1 MAINVYGPCSE
12 KASGVTTKYKYT
24 PGDAL
29 FYDPFY
35 THTHPLVTIAMKFTL
50 ATLATLVSAVLA
62 ANEFTSPQP
71 NDVLKTGESFVVKWE
86 PSEDSSKVNLYL
98 RKGDPDNLENVL
110 TISKNLDNGG
120 AVRWTVPG
128 SVEPGNQYA
137 IEIQNAEDEEDVN
150 YSNQFTIEKGEG
162 STSES
167 AAASGNSTA
176 TTSGAATTGASNAT
190 TSAPVTTGASNST
203 AVTSGAGNATATTGV
218 TSGAGNATKTG
229 GSSASGTASGSASAS
244 GSGSASGSASGSGSG
259 SGSGA
264 ASASSTTGGE
274 SGASTF
280 AISSFV
286 IAAGIAGAAF
296 AF

>member
-1 MAINVYGPCSE
+1 
-12 KASGVTTKYKYT
+12 
-24 PGDAL
+24 
-29 FYDPFY
+29 
-35 THTHPLVTIAMKFTL
+35 MKFTL

-62 ANEFTSPQP
+62 ANEFTSPSP

-86 PSEDSSKVNLYL
+86 PSDESSKVNLYL

-120 AVRWTVPG
+120 AVRWTVPS

-137 IEIQNAEDEEDVN
+137 IEIQDADNEEEVN

-176 TTSGAATTGASNAT
+176 TTSAAATTGASNAT
-190 TSAPVTTGASNST
+190 TSAPVTTGAAINST
-203 AVTSGAGNATATTGV
+203 AVTSGAGNATATSGNGTATQTG
-218 TSGAGNATKTG
+218 SGA
-229 GSSASGTASGSASAS
+229 ASGTASGSASAS
-244 GSGSASGSASGSGSG
+244 GSGSASGSASGSGAASGSGSG